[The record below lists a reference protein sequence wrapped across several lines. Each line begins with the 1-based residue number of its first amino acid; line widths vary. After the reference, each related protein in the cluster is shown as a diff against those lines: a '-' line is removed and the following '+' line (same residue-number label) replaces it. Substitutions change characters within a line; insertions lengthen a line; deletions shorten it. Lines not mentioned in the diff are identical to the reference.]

1 MTAIIDNK
9 AVSYIGKKNFF
20 SNTKTK
26 LAKKVAP
33 TDKRLKKYK
42 VVTKSAYQNYYS
54 SNDIL
59 KQAHKDNIIIQ
70 RYIIKICYSK
80 TELTYQEVKHQFIA
94 EVLENDTSTVR
105 YWDGY
110 ISALESI
117 VHVLPDEEEECEE
130 ILQARQSP
138 ASSDNSTTS

>member
-1 MTAIIDNK
+1 M
-9 AVSYIGKKNFF
+9 
-20 SNTKTK
+20 
-26 LAKKVAP
+26 
-33 TDKRLKKYK
+33 RLL
-42 VVTKSAYQNYYS
+42 KS
-54 SNDIL
+54 L
-59 KQAHKDNIIIQ
+59 VFRNIQ
-70 RYIIKICYSK
+70 HARTRRS
-80 TELTYQEVKHQFIA
+80 

-117 VHVLPDEEEECEE
+117 VHVLPDEEEDCEE